1 MQGNRHQKVSAV
13 QKLATG
19 NHHPSGHQP
28 GQIHPV
34 AVFELMHK
42 PARGAVIQHGGS
54 RPIKCRHA
62 GTGRRA
68 DGPHAHISLK
78 WHPGN
83 RTKRAGNETQIRPGI
98 RRQRAML
105 GHAVTRDGAHR
116 RQGKLHH
123 SPDKL
128 PDGSPRRLAKYLKR
142 FAHRHRVSYFN
153 PVTDPNPQTPFD
165 TVLIRQRRNRAA
177 ADYGAFDFLK
187 TLVATQIA
195 ERLLDSNRSFETGV
209 DIGSHHGQVRAP
221 LIASGRLDRL
231 IHTDS
236 SPDMLRHAQ
245 GPRLV
250 MDDERLAF
258 ANGSVDFITSALVLH
273 RLNDL
278 PGALI
283 QIRRSLRP
291 DGLFIGAMFGGE
303 TLMELRTAFS
313 EAEAEMEGGISPRVA
328 PFADVRD
335 MGGLMQRAGFALPV
349 VDADRHTV
357 TYESPFALLRD
368 LRGMGETNAL
378 NDRRKQPLRRATLM
392 RMAEIYAQRYATPE
406 GRVSATFQIVYLAG
420 WAPDDSQQKP
430 LRPGSAKQ
438 RLADALNTEEIS
450 TGEKPGQ

>member
-1 MQGNRHQKVSAV
+1 MFRNAVARNRAY
-13 QKLATG
+13 
-19 NHHPSGHQP
+19 
-28 GQIHPV
+28 
-34 AVFELMHK
+34 
-42 PARGAVIQHGGS
+42 
-54 RPIKCRHA
+54 
-62 GTGRRA
+62 
-68 DGPHAHISLK
+68 
-78 WHPGN
+78 
-83 RTKRAGNETQIRPGI
+83 
-98 RRQRAML
+98 
-105 GHAVTRDGAHR
+105 R

-123 SPDKL
+123 APDSL
-128 PDGSPRRLAKYLKR
+128 PCGLPCRLAKFLKR
-142 FAHRHRVSYFN
+142 FAHRHRVSYFS

-165 TVLIRQRRNRAA
+165 TTLIRKRRSRAA
-177 ADYGAFDFLK
+177 AGYGEFDFLK
-187 TLVATQIA
+187 TLVAAQIA
-195 ERLLDSNRSFETGV
+195 ERLLDSNRSFETGI

-221 LIASGRLDRL
+221 LIASGRLNHL
-231 IHTDS
+231 IHTES
-236 SPDMLRHAQ
+236 SPAMLRHAQ

-250 MDDERLAF
+250 MDDERLSF

-303 TLMELRTAFS
+303 TLTELRTAFS
-313 EAEAEMEGGISPRVA
+313 EAEAEVEGGISPRVA

-378 NDRRKQPLRRATLM
+378 NARRRQPLRRATLM
-392 RMAEIYAQRYATPE
+392 RMAEIYAQRYATSE

-450 TGEKPGQ
+450 AGEKPGH